1 MPLHDWPNRAT
12 PYINIYINTIHY
24 VTWLQQIGAY
34 WAHLGPTS
42 NKILRRTLN
51 SCNKVTPSCRPPSPF
66 LQPKLIDLE
75 AKWDPSNPI
84 GARGAG
90 WAEGC
95 GLCDV
100 SIVFTPRFSACF
112 PICET
117 LHATSMTSLA
127 STIFTD
133 VCGPSPPQ
141 NPQTSR
147 KWPAKRWKVPRES
160 PPYSARAG
168 WLADVGRLS
177 LIDGNPESPTGA
189 ESTS

>member
-1 MPLHDWPNRAT
+1 MSNVSMFDPYQCKSAGFNRESWKPLSNAGCQSLNAFLPFGAWHQQAIRNVEAKCLMSSIIPPMPLHDWPNRAT

-90 WAEGC
+90 
-95 GLCDV
+95 
-100 SIVFTPRFSACF
+100 
-112 PICET
+112 
-117 LHATSMTSLA
+117 
-127 STIFTD
+127 
-133 VCGPSPPQ
+133 
-141 NPQTSR
+141 
-147 KWPAKRWKVPRES
+147 
-160 PPYSARAG
+160 
-168 WLADVGRLS
+168 
-177 LIDGNPESPTGA
+177 
-189 ESTS
+189 